1 MPILPLDHPEPFSAT
16 LGVMLYPAMDEADA
30 RKARAYAAQYLAS
43 AFTRFRE
50 AGGIPP
56 YEVLAFIL
64 MDAGQ
69 PLADLEERWR
79 GGRATGE
86 VFKAFF
92 ALANT
97 DPALASWN
105 NAIKVAELIA
115 KSFKAKGARTDLWD
129 AKRRFLSAAHL
140 WAARSIR
147 EGQSLLRPEVG
158 YDASADFQSF
168 LTEAEIL
175 RQWGQSWRQPRAKS
189 EPPLPPDVWRVP
201 DKWEPPTRGP
211 DWPKTGM
218 IPLLR
223 SPRNSWRSSGRQAA
237 RAKPA
242 KACSFFSDKFSQR
255 S

>member
-1 MPILPLDHPEPFSAT
+1 MPFLPLDHPEPYSAT
-16 LGVMLYPAMDEADA
+16 LGVMLYPDEVDA
-30 RKARAYAAQYLAS
+30 PKARAYAAQYLAS

-50 AGGIPP
+50 AGGILPNDVVAP
-56 YEVLAFIL
+56 VL

-69 PLADLEERWR
+69 PLTDLEERWR

-86 VFKAFF
+86 AFKTFF

-115 KSFKAKGARTDLWD
+115 KRFKVKGARTDLWD
-129 AKRRFLSAAHL
+129 AKRRFLSVAHL

-147 EGQSLLRPEVG
+147 EGKSFVHLEVG

-175 RQWGQSWRQPRAKS
+175 RKWGQTWRPPRAKS
-189 EPPLPPDVWRVP
+189 EPPLPRNVWQVVRT
-201 DKWEPPTRGP
+201 ENLIRI
-211 DWPKTGM
+211 DWASD
-218 IPLLR
+218 
-223 SPRNSWRSSGRQAA
+223 SPERHRRWPHCSALSWPFWPRPSSR
-237 RAKPA
+237 RAGLK
-242 KACSFFSDKFSQR
+242 QR
-255 S
+255 MRHSEIS